1 MVSKFLRGKSIEL
14 LVTGAIVVGA
24 VYGLTKIRA
33 GEQIKAGAF
42 GLGSTAGD
50 VLTQPF
56 AGLVTS
62 LTKGLNDLQSTI
74 PNFLETTGSIGA
86 DFQEFVTGNRNAI
99 GTFFDDTPE
108 ISSKALTPASL
119 GFELDPNVNERA
131 AGVIAQNLFS
141 NFGDSSQESVRQIAK
156 DSSSDRSFI
165 STISNIVNPKSSST
179 STGIFNVTLPNGNP
193 FITGLPLS
201 QATINIYKNLGY
213 KIQRV
218 G

>member
-86 DFQEFVTGNRNAI
+86 DFQEFATGNRNAI
-99 GTFFDDTPE
+99 GTFFDGTPE
-108 ISSKALTPASL
+108 ITSSKASTPASYDQS
-119 GFELDPNVNERA
+119 GFNTSDRA
-131 AGVIAQNLFS
+131 NDSVIS
-141 NFGDSSQESVRQIAK
+141 NFFNFSGWTKDANIDSLTSIA
-156 DSSSDRSFI
+156 DSF
-165 STISNIVNPKSSST
+165 NPVGT
-179 STGIFNVTLPNGNP
+179 TAGFYDVYLPNGNKMLEA
-193 FITGLPLS
+193 TPL
-201 QATINIYKNLGY
+201 QQDTIDIYKNLGY
-213 KIQRV
+213 TVQRV
-218 G
+218 A